1 MALTEVLQH
10 IPGLSEL
17 EEQGDLVI
25 VGHTE
30 VYTQDGVFSSTA
42 LSRAL
47 RKGWKTP
54 SEIATASGYYRGTEL
69 DGRLIWSHLLRNMN
83 ES

>member
-1 MALTEVLQH
+1 MATTEVLQH

-30 VYTQDGVFSSTA
+30 AYTRQGVLPDSLIESIKERVEDA
-42 LSRAL
+42 LE
-47 RKGWKTP
+47 T
-54 SEIATASGYYRGTEL
+54 ATASGYYRGTEL
-69 DGRLIWSHLLRNMN
+69 DGRLRRCGVTYCGI
-83 ES
+83 